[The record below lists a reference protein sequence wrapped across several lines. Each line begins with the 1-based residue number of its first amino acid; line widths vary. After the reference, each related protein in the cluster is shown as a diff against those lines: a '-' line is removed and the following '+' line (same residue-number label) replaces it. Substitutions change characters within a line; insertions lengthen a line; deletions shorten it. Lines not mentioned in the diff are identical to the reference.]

1 MTEDPKIAIIV
12 INWNGRDD
20 TLECLA
26 SVRQVDYPHFEV
38 IVVDNGSSDNS
49 VEAIRN
55 AFPEVTVIET
65 RENLGF
71 AGGNN
76 VGMRHALKNRSEYI
90 FLLNNDTVVDSQILK
105 SFIRSSRLLPRDAIL
120 SAKIYYYSNPDK
132 IWYAGAKWVGSSFIH
147 VGLGSYDDGH
157 TFDSIAETDY
167 ACGCALF
174 VCTELVKKIG
184 LLDERFFLTFEETD
198 FCYRARGE
206 GFKSYVVPEAKVWHK
221 VSISFGGEGSPL
233 FQYFIARNRLLW
245 GEKNLPFPD
254 RLALYKQVAYEVFR
268 AFFPRMIRRLRQ
280 GNASFFRQISISMP
294 DYRKSFR
301 EALSDPKQK
310 ARLFGIY
317 DYVVRRFGNCP
328 ESVRALKIL

>member
-132 IWYAGAKWVGSSFIH
+132 IWYAGA
-147 VGLGSYDDGH
+147 
-157 TFDSIAETDY
+157 
-167 ACGCALF
+167 
-174 VCTELVKKIG
+174 
-184 LLDERFFLTFEETD
+184 
-198 FCYRARGE
+198 
-206 GFKSYVVPEAKVWHK
+206 
-221 VSISFGGEGSPL
+221 
-233 FQYFIARNRLLW
+233 
-245 GEKNLPFPD
+245 
-254 RLALYKQVAYEVFR
+254 
-268 AFFPRMIRRLRQ
+268 
-280 GNASFFRQISISMP
+280 
-294 DYRKSFR
+294 
-301 EALSDPKQK
+301 
-310 ARLFGIY
+310 
-317 DYVVRRFGNCP
+317 
-328 ESVRALKIL
+328 